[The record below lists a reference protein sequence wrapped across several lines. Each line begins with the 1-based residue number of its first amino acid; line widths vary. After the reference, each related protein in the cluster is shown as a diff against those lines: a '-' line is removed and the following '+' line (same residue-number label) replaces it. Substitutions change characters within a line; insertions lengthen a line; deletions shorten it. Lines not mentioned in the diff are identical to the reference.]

1 MARVKNTLP
10 LCPMM
15 KLQLILTK
23 TTDPDDYGVDQ
34 SDIIE
39 LDDNFDVAESLEFF
53 NFSFISDPAQVDG
66 NDSNVP
72 SINRSESSTGI
83 VNNHLTDN
91 LLTRSTTDQNI

>member
-1 MARVKNTLP
+1 MAGVKNTLP

-39 LDDNFDVAESLEFF
+39 LDDNFDVANSLEFF
-53 NFSFISDPAQVDG
+53 NFSFISDLAQVDG

-72 SINRSESSTGI
+72 SINGSESSTGI
-83 VNNHLTDN
+83 VNNLLSLKAIQQIILT
-91 LLTRSTTDQNI
+91 